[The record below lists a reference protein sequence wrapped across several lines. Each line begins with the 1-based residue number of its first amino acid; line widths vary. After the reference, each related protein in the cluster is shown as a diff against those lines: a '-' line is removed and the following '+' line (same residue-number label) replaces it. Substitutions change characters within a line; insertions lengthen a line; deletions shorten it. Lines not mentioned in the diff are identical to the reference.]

1 MTFTPGTIVAA
12 RGREWIV
19 QPPDADTPETVLRLR
34 PLTGTAADDFLLDT
48 SLEQEVTPA
57 SFPPPDPEK
66 AGTFSQ
72 ALLLRDALRLS
83 LRAGAGPLRSFGNLA
98 FAPRA
103 YQLVPLMMAL
113 REPVVRLLVAD
124 DVGVGKTIESGLILR
139 ELLDRGEI
147 ERASVLC
154 PPPLVDQW
162 VSELERHFHITAK
175 AVTSASADRLQRDI
189 PDQSLTI
196 FQYYPFTVVSL
207 DYIKSDAHAAVFRQ
221 TAPEF
226 VIVDEAHTCTQMG
239 SGRSQRRW
247 KLVKSIAEDQS
258 RHIVLATATPHSGNQ
273 LGFANLLS
281 LLKPEF
287 AAFADG
293 EPHPEL
299 RQELAGHFVQR
310 RRADLA
316 EWRASGNFPSRKVS
330 EVTYKL
336 NGDWKQFFDHV
347 LEYCRGILAGHSTD
361 SYKDYIYWYAALGL
375 LRCASSSPAAA
386 VQSLQN
392 RIERL
397 EGISHAEAQRRGEE
411 DAPADETRVL
421 DFEDSE
427 TSDIAPNIHDAE
439 SLCDSASLREN
450 QIAALELIKEE
461 AEKLA
466 ARSDDP
472 KLVCLI
478 RLLEHDLLK
487 GEDAKRPIVF
497 CRYIETAKY
506 VAERLRKKFPG
517 YTVTA
522 VCGTDDADARQAAI
536 DDLARS
542 PKHILVATDCLAEG
556 INLQRDYDAVVHY
569 DLLWNP
575 TRHQQ
580 REGRVDRFGQMSN
593 EVKCALL
600 YGQDNPVDGIV
611 LKVIS
616 KKAQEIS
623 DSLGVSVPV
632 PEDDRRVSLA
642 IMKAGIFQSGAH
654 SPNVPQQLGLF
665 DEIERQEREALEALR
680 GLEAKWQDAAEKEK
694 ANRTK
699 FAQRILKPENV
710 LPEWKKVETAF
721 GSVEDVRTFTKG
733 ALAELG
739 FHTLSSLPP
748 QIVHRL
754 QENGA
759 ELPQDLRYDDL
770 TRAHPLVASL
780 AGYVLESALDPV
792 DGRDAL
798 VASVAARSGAAV
810 SREVERVTRIFLLR
824 LRHRLDIRKRDLIVE
839 ETQAV
844 AVTGA
849 GENAE
854 WVYDPAEVERLL
866 HFIPSSNLTGDA
878 VRNAV
883 RRAIDYAEANRP
895 RFESFAAERAKTLLA
910 DHRRVRDASDDRGS
924 FGVKPILPVDIMGVF
939 VLLPEED

>member
-1 MTFTPGTIVAA
+1 
-12 RGREWIV
+12 
-19 QPPDADTPETVLRLR
+19 
-34 PLTGTAADDFLLDT
+34 
-48 SLEQEVTPA
+48 
-57 SFPPPDPEK
+57 
-66 AGTFSQ
+66 
-72 ALLLRDALRLS
+72 
-83 LRAGAGPLRSFGNLA
+83 
-98 FAPRA
+98 
-103 YQLVPLMMAL
+103 
-113 REPVVRLLVAD
+113 
-124 DVGVGKTIESGLILR
+124 
-139 ELLDRGEI
+139 
-147 ERASVLC
+147 
-154 PPPLVDQW
+154 
-162 VSELERHFHITAK
+162 
-175 AVTSASADRLQRDI
+175 
-189 PDQSLTI
+189 
-196 FQYYPFTVVSL
+196 
-207 DYIKSDAHAAVFRQ
+207 
-221 TAPEF
+221 
-226 VIVDEAHTCTQMG
+226 MG
-239 SGRSQRRW
+239 
-247 KLVKSIAEDQS
+247 D
-258 RHIVLATATPHSGNQ
+258 
-273 LGFANLLS
+273 
-281 LLKPEF
+281 
-287 AAFADG
+287 
-293 EPHPEL
+293 
-299 RQELAGHFVQR
+299 
-310 RRADLA
+310 
-316 EWRASGNFPSRKVS
+316 
-330 EVTYKL
+330 
-336 NGDWKQFFDHV
+336 
-347 LEYCRGILAGHSTD
+347 
-361 SYKDYIYWYAALGL
+361 
-375 LRCASSSPAAA
+375 
-386 VQSLQN
+386 
-392 RIERL
+392 
-397 EGISHAEAQRRGEE
+397 
-411 DAPADETRVL
+411 ADETRVL

-427 TSDIAPNIHDAE
+427 SSDIAPDVDTLE
-439 SLCDSASLREN
+439 DRL
-450 QIAALELIKEE
+450 AALELIKDE

-580 REGRVDRFGQMSN
+580 REGRVDRFGQTAH

-616 KKAQEIS
+616 RKAQEIS

-654 SPNVPQQLGLF
+654 APNVPQQLGLF
-665 DEIERQEREALEALR
+665 DEIERREREALEALR

-694 ANRTK
+694 ANRPK

-710 LPEWKKVETAF
+710 LPEWKKVETVF
-721 GSVEDVRTFTKG
+721 GSVEDVRAFTKG

-739 FHTLSSLPP
+739 CHTLSSLPS

-792 DGRDAL
+792 DEKTIAQ
-798 VASVAARSGAAV
+798 RSGAAV
-810 SREVERVTRIFLLR
+810 SREVELVTRIYLLR
-824 LRHRLDIRKRDLIVE
+824 LRHRLDVRKRDLIVE

-854 WVYDPAEVERLL
+854 WVYDPTAVERLL

-878 VRNAV
+878 VRHAV
-883 RRAIDYAEANRP
+883 RRALDYAEANRA

>member
-1 MTFTPGTIVAA
+1 MNFTPGTIVAA

-19 QPPDADTPETVLRLR
+19 QTPDADTPETVLRLR

-48 SLEQEVTPA
+48 SLEPEVFPA

-386 VQSLQN
+386 VQSLQK

-397 EGISHAEAQRRGEE
+397 EMVESQSTAPESAGEIE
-411 DAPADETRVL
+411 ETADESRVL

-427 TSDIAPNIHDAE
+427 SSDIAPNVDA
-439 SLCDSASLREN
+439 LGDRL
-450 QIAALELIKEE
+450 AALELIKEE
-461 AEKLA
+461 AERLA
-466 ARSDDP
+466 TRTDDP
-472 KLVCLI
+472 KLVCLV

-506 VAERLRKKFPG
+506 VAHWLRKKFSG

-522 VCGTDDADARQAAI
+522 VSGMDDPDARQAAI
-536 DDLARS
+536 DDLARN

-580 REGRVDRFGQMSN
+580 REGRVDRFGQAAS

-616 KKAQEIS
+616 KKAREIN

-642 IMKAGIFQSGAH
+642 IMKAGIFQNGAH
-654 SPNVPQQLGLF
+654 SPNAPQQLGLF

-694 ANRTK
+694 SNRTK

-710 LPEWKKVETAF
+710 LPEWQKVETAF
-721 GSVEDVRTFTKG
+721 GSAEDVQAFTKG

-739 FHTLSSLPP
+739 SHTLSSLPP

-759 ELPQDLRYDDL
+759 ELPEGLRYEDL
-770 TRAHPLVASL
+770 TRSHPLVASL

-792 DGRDAL
+792 DEKPI
-798 VASVAARSGAAV
+798 AARSGAAV
-810 SREVERVTRIFLLR
+810 SREVERVTRIYLLR
-824 LRHRLDIRKRDLIVE
+824 LRHRLDVRKRDLIVE
-839 ETQAV
+839 GTQAV
-844 AVTGA
+844 AVTGV
-849 GENAE
+849 GSNAE
-854 WVYDPAEVERLL
+854 WISDPAEVEKLL

>member
-1 MTFTPGTIVAA
+1 MNFTPGTIVAA

-19 QPPDADTPETVLRLR
+19 QTPDADTPETVLRLR

-48 SLEQEVTPA
+48 SLEPDVSPA

-113 REPVVRLLVAD
+113 RDPVVRLLIAD

-162 VSELERHFHITAK
+162 VSELERHFHVIAK

-247 KLVKSIAEDQS
+247 KLVKSIAEDPS

-361 SYKDYIYWYAALGL
+361 SYEDYIYWYAALGL

-392 RIERL
+392 RIDRIENRSL
-397 EGISHAEAQRRGEE
+397 AENEMG
-411 DAPADETRVL
+411 DADETRVL

-427 TSDIAPNIHDAE
+427 SSDIAPDVDTLE
-439 SLCDSASLREN
+439 DRL
-450 QIAALELIKEE
+450 AALELIKDE

-654 SPNVPQQLGLF
+654 APNVPQQLGLF
-665 DEIERQEREALEALR
+665 DEIERREREALEALR

-721 GSVEDVRTFTKG
+721 GSVEDVRAFTKG

-739 FHTLSSLPP
+739 CHTLLSLPS

-792 DGRDAL
+792 DEKPIAT
-798 VASVAARSGAAV
+798 RSGAAV
-810 SREVERVTRIFLLR
+810 SREVERVTRIYLLR
-824 LRHRLDIRKRDLIVE
+824 LRHRLDVRKRDLIVE

-844 AVTGA
+844 AVTGV
-849 GENAE
+849 GSNAE
-854 WVYDPAEVERLL
+854 WISDPAEVEKLL

-878 VRNAV
+878 VRNAI
-883 RRAIDYAEANRP
+883 RRALDYAEANRA

>member
-1 MTFTPGTIVAA
+1 MNFTPGTIVAA

-19 QPPDADTPETVLRLR
+19 QTPDADTPETVLRLR
-34 PLTGTAADDFLLDT
+34 PLTGTALDDFLLDT
-48 SLEQEVTPA
+48 SLEPDVSPA

-66 AGTFSQ
+66 SGTFSQ

-113 REPVVRLLVAD
+113 REPVIRLLIAD

-162 VSELERHFHITAK
+162 VSELERHFHIIAK

-247 KLVKSIAEDQS
+247 KLVKSIAEDSS

-392 RIERL
+392 RIDRIENQSL
-397 EGISHAEAQRRGEE
+397 AENEMG
-411 DAPADETRVL
+411 DADETRVL

-427 TSDIAPNIHDAE
+427 SSDIAPDVDT
-439 SLCDSASLREN
+439 LDDRL
-450 QIAALELIKEE
+450 AALELIKEE

-665 DEIERQEREALEALR
+665 DEIERREREALEALR

-721 GSVEDVRTFTKG
+721 GSVEDVRAFTKG

-739 FHTLSSLPP
+739 CHTLSSLPS

-792 DGRDAL
+792 DEKPIAT
-798 VASVAARSGAAV
+798 RSGAAV
-810 SREVERVTRIFLLR
+810 SREVERVTRIYLLR
-824 LRHRLDIRKRDLIVE
+824 LRHRLDVRKRDLIVE

-849 GENAE
+849 GESAE

-878 VRNAV
+878 VRHAV
-883 RRAIDYAEANRP
+883 RCAIDYAEANRP

>member
-1 MTFTPGTIVAA
+1 MNFTPGTIVAA

-19 QPPDADTPETVLRLR
+19 QTPDADTPETVLRLR

-48 SLEQEVTPA
+48 SLEPDVSPA

-113 REPVVRLLVAD
+113 REPVVRLLIAD

-247 KLVKSIAEDQS
+247 KLVKSIAEDPS

-336 NGDWKQFFDHV
+336 NGEWKQFFDHV

-392 RIERL
+392 RIDRIENQSL
-397 EGISHAEAQRRGEE
+397 AENEMG
-411 DAPADETRVL
+411 DADETRVL

-427 TSDIAPNIHDAE
+427 SSDIAPDVDT
-439 SLCDSASLREN
+439 LDDRL
-450 QIAALELIKEE
+450 AALELIKEE

-616 KKAQEIS
+616 RKAQEIS

-642 IMKAGIFQSGAH
+642 IMKAGIFQSGSSA
-654 SPNVPQQLGLF
+654 PQQLGLF

-710 LPEWKKVETAF
+710 LPEWQKVETAF
-721 GSVEDVRTFTKG
+721 GSAEDVQAFTKG

-739 FHTLSSLPP
+739 SHTLSSLPP

-759 ELPQDLRYDDL
+759 ELPEGFRYEDL
-770 TRAHPLVASL
+770 TRSHPLVASL

-792 DGRDAL
+792 DEKPIAT
-798 VASVAARSGAAV
+798 RSGAAV
-810 SREVERVTRIFLLR
+810 SREVERVTRIYLLR
-824 LRHRLDIRKRDLIVE
+824 LRHRLDVRKRDLIVE

-849 GENAE
+849 GSNAE
-854 WVYDPAEVERLL
+854 WISDPAEVEKLL

-883 RRAIDYAEANRP
+883 RRALDYAEANRA
-895 RFESFAAERAKTLLA
+895 RFEAFAAERAKTLLA

-939 VLLPEED
+939 VLLPEDD

>member
-1 MTFTPGTIVAA
+1 MNFTPGTIVAA

-19 QPPDADTPETVLRLR
+19 QTPDADTPETVLRLR

-48 SLEQEVTPA
+48 SLEPDVSPA

-113 REPVVRLLVAD
+113 RDPVVRLLIAD

-162 VSELERHFHITAK
+162 VSELERHFHVIAK

-247 KLVKSIAEDQS
+247 KLVKSIAEDPS

-361 SYKDYIYWYAALGL
+361 SYEDYIYWYAALGL

-392 RIERL
+392 RIDRIENRSL
-397 EGISHAEAQRRGEE
+397 AENEMG
-411 DAPADETRVL
+411 DADETRVL

-427 TSDIAPNIHDAE
+427 SSDIAPDVDTLE
-439 SLCDSASLREN
+439 DRL
-450 QIAALELIKEE
+450 AALELIKDEV
-461 AEKLA
+461 EKLA

-580 REGRVDRFGQMSN
+580 REGRVDRFGQTAH

-665 DEIERQEREALEALR
+665 DEIERREREALEALR

-721 GSVEDVRTFTKG
+721 GSVEDVRAFTKG

-739 FHTLSSLPP
+739 CHTLSSLPS

-792 DGRDAL
+792 DEKPIAT
-798 VASVAARSGAAV
+798 RSGAAV
-810 SREVERVTRIFLLR
+810 SREVERVTRIYLLR
-824 LRHRLDIRKRDLIVE
+824 LRHRLDVRKRDLIVE

-844 AVTGA
+844 AVTGV
-849 GENAE
+849 GSNAE
-854 WVYDPAEVERLL
+854 WISDPAEVEKLL

-878 VRNAV
+878 VRNAI
-883 RRAIDYAEANRP
+883 RRALDYAEANRA

-910 DHRRVRDASDDRGS
+910 DHRRVRDASDDRRS
-924 FGVKPILPVDIMGVF
+924 IGVKPILPVDIMGVF

>member
-1 MTFTPGTIVAA
+1 MNFTPGTIVAA

-19 QPPDADTPETVLRLR
+19 QTPDADTPETVLRLR

-48 SLEQEVTPA
+48 SLEPDVSPA

-113 REPVVRLLVAD
+113 REPVVRLLIAD

-247 KLVKSIAEDQS
+247 KLVKSIAEDPS

-392 RIERL
+392 RIDRIENRSL
-397 EGISHAEAQRRGEE
+397 AENEMG
-411 DAPADETRVL
+411 DADETRVL

-427 TSDIAPNIHDAE
+427 SSDIAPDVDTLE
-439 SLCDSASLREN
+439 DRL
-450 QIAALELIKEE
+450 AALELIKEE

-478 RLLEHDLLK
+478 RLFEHDLLK

-580 REGRVDRFGQMSN
+580 REGRVDRFGQTAH

-665 DEIERQEREALEALR
+665 DEIERREREALEALR

-710 LPEWKKVETAF
+710 LPEWKKVETVF
-721 GSVEDVRTFTKG
+721 GSVEDVRAFTKG

-739 FHTLSSLPP
+739 CHTLSSLPS

-792 DGRDAL
+792 DEKPIAT
-798 VASVAARSGAAV
+798 RSGAAV
-810 SREVERVTRIFLLR
+810 SREVERVTRIYLLR
-824 LRHRLDIRKRDLIVE
+824 LRHRLDVRKRDLIVE

-854 WVYDPAEVERLL
+854 WVYDPTAVERLL

-878 VRNAV
+878 VRHAV
-883 RRAIDYAEANRP
+883 RRALDYAEANRA

>member
-1 MTFTPGTIVAA
+1 MNFTPGTIVAA

-19 QPPDADTPETVLRLR
+19 QTPDADTPETVLRLR

-48 SLEQEVTPA
+48 SLEPDVSPA

-113 REPVVRLLVAD
+113 RDPVVRLLIAD

-247 KLVKSIAEDQS
+247 KLVKSIAEDPS

-392 RIERL
+392 RIDRIENQSL
-397 EGISHAEAQRRGEE
+397 AENEMG
-411 DAPADETRVL
+411 DADETRVL

-427 TSDIAPNIHDAE
+427 SSDIAPDVDT
-439 SLCDSASLREN
+439 LGDRL
-450 QIAALELIKEE
+450 AALELIKEE

-616 KKAQEIS
+616 RKAQEIS

-642 IMKAGIFQSGAH
+642 IMKAGIFQSGSSA
-654 SPNVPQQLGLF
+654 PQQLGLF

-710 LPEWKKVETAF
+710 LPEWQKVETAF

-792 DGRDAL
+792 DEKPI
-798 VASVAARSGAAV
+798 AARSGAAV

-824 LRHRLDIRKRDLIVE
+824 LRHRLDVRKRDLIVE

-883 RRAIDYAEANRP
+883 RRAIDYTEANRP
-895 RFESFAAERAKTLLA
+895 RFEAFAAERAKTLLA

>member
-1 MTFTPGTIVAA
+1 MNFTPGTIVAA

-19 QPPDADTPETVLRLR
+19 QTPDADTPEAVLRLR

-48 SLEQEVTPA
+48 SLEPDVSPA

-113 REPVVRLLVAD
+113 RDPVVRLLIAD

-247 KLVKSIAEDQS
+247 KLVKSIAEDPS

-466 ARSDDP
+466 TRTDDP

-642 IMKAGIFQSGAH
+642 IMKAGIFQSGSSA
-654 SPNVPQQLGLF
+654 PQQLGLF

-710 LPEWKKVETAF
+710 LPEWQKVETAF
-721 GSVEDVRTFTKG
+721 GSAEDVQAFTKG

-739 FHTLSSLPP
+739 SHTLSSLPP

-759 ELPQDLRYDDL
+759 ELPEGLRYEDL
-770 TRAHPLVASL
+770 TRSHPLVASL

-792 DGRDAL
+792 DEKPIAT
-798 VASVAARSGAAV
+798 RSGAAV
-810 SREVERVTRIFLLR
+810 SREVERVTRIYLLR
-824 LRHRLDIRKRDLIVE
+824 LRHRLDVRKRDLIVE

-844 AVTGA
+844 AVTGV
-849 GENAE
+849 GSNAE
-854 WVYDPAEVERLL
+854 WISDPAEVEKLL

-883 RRAIDYAEANRP
+883 RCAIDYAEANRP

>member
-1 MTFTPGTIVAA
+1 MNFTPGTIVAA

-19 QPPDADTPETVLRLR
+19 QTPDADTPETVLRLR

-48 SLEQEVTPA
+48 SLEPDVSPA

-113 REPVVRLLVAD
+113 REPVVRLLIAD

-247 KLVKSIAEDQS
+247 KLVKSIAEDPS

-287 AAFADG
+287 AAFSDG

-392 RIERL
+392 RIDRIENQSL
-397 EGISHAEAQRRGEE
+397 SENEVG
-411 DAPADETRVL
+411 DADETRVL

-427 TSDIAPNIHDAE
+427 TSDIAPDVDA
-439 SLCDSASLREN
+439 LDDRL
-450 QIAALELIKEE
+450 AALELIKEE

-616 KKAQEIS
+616 RKAQEIS

-642 IMKAGIFQSGAH
+642 IMKAGIFQSGSSA
-654 SPNVPQQLGLF
+654 PQQLGLF

-710 LPEWKKVETAF
+710 LPEWQKVETAF
-721 GSVEDVRTFTKG
+721 GSAEDVQAFTKG

-739 FHTLSSLPP
+739 SHTLSSLPP

-759 ELPQDLRYDDL
+759 ELPEGLRYEDL
-770 TRAHPLVASL
+770 TRSHPLVASL

-792 DGRDAL
+792 EEKPIAT
-798 VASVAARSGAAV
+798 RSGAAV
-810 SREVERVTRIFLLR
+810 SREVERVTRIYLLR
-824 LRHRLDIRKRDLIVE
+824 LRHRLDVRKRDLIVE

-895 RFESFAAERAKTLLA
+895 RFEAFAAERAKTLLA

>member
-1 MTFTPGTIVAA
+1 MNFTPGTIVAA

-19 QPPDADTPETVLRLR
+19 QTPDADTPETVLRLR

-48 SLEQEVTPA
+48 SLEPDVSPA

-113 REPVVRLLVAD
+113 RDPVVRLLIAD

-162 VSELERHFHITAK
+162 VSELERHFHIIAK

-247 KLVKSIAEDQS
+247 KLIKSIAEDPS

-281 LLKPEF
+281 LLKPKF

-392 RIERL
+392 RIDRIENRSL
-397 EGISHAEAQRRGEE
+397 AENEMG
-411 DAPADETRVL
+411 DADETRVL

-427 TSDIAPNIHDAE
+427 SSDIAPDVDTLE
-439 SLCDSASLREN
+439 DRL
-450 QIAALELIKEE
+450 AALELIKDE

-580 REGRVDRFGQMSN
+580 REGRVDRFGQTAH

-665 DEIERQEREALEALR
+665 DEIERREREALEALR

-721 GSVEDVRTFTKG
+721 GSVEDVRAFTKG
-733 ALAELG
+733 VLAELG
-739 FHTLSSLPP
+739 CHTLSSLPS

-792 DGRDAL
+792 DEKPIAT
-798 VASVAARSGAAV
+798 RSGAAV
-810 SREVERVTRIFLLR
+810 SREVERVTRTYLLR
-824 LRHRLDIRKRDLIVE
+824 LRHRLDVRKRDLIVE

-878 VRNAV
+878 VRHAV
-883 RRAIDYAEANRP
+883 RRALDYAEANRA

>member
-196 FQYYPFTVVSL
+196 FQYYPFSVVSL

-386 VQSLQN
+386 VQSLQK

-397 EGISHAEAQRRGEE
+397 EMVESQSTAPESAGEIE
-411 DAPADETRVL
+411 ETADESRVL

-427 TSDIAPNIHDAE
+427 SSDIAPNVDA
-439 SLCDSASLREN
+439 LGDRL
-450 QIAALELIKEE
+450 AALELIKEE
-461 AEKLA
+461 AERLA
-466 ARSDDP
+466 TRTDDP
-472 KLVCLI
+472 KLVCLV

-506 VAERLRKKFPG
+506 VADRLRKKFSD

-522 VCGTDDADARQAAI
+522 VSGMEDPDARQAAI
-536 DDLARS
+536 DDLARN

-580 REGRVDRFGQMSN
+580 REGRVDRFGQAAS

-616 KKAQEIS
+616 KKAREIN

-642 IMKAGIFQSGAH
+642 IMKAGIFQNGAH
-654 SPNVPQQLGLF
+654 SPNTPQQLGLF
-665 DEIERQEREALEALR
+665 DEIERREREALEALR

-721 GSVEDVRTFTKG
+721 GSVEDVCAFTKG

-739 FHTLSSLPP
+739 FHALSSLPS
-748 QIVHRL
+748 QIVHHL

-792 DGRDAL
+792 DEKPIAT
-798 VASVAARSGAAV
+798 RSGVAV
-810 SREVERVTRIFLLR
+810 SREVERVTRIYLLR
-824 LRHRLDIRKRDLIVE
+824 LRHRLDVRKRDLIVE

-844 AVTGA
+844 AVTGV
-849 GENAE
+849 GSNAE
-854 WVYDPAEVERLL
+854 WISDPAEVEKLL
-866 HFIPSSNLTGDA
+866 HFIPSSNLTSDA

-895 RFESFAAERAKTLLA
+895 RFESFAAERAKALLA

>member
-1 MTFTPGTIVAA
+1 MNFTPGTIVAA

-19 QPPDADTPETVLRLR
+19 QTPDADTPETVLRLR

-48 SLEQEVTPA
+48 SLEPEVSPA

-247 KLVKSIAEDQS
+247 KLVKSIAEDPN

-273 LGFANLLS
+273 FGFANLLS
-281 LLKPEF
+281 VLKPEF

-336 NGDWKQFFDHV
+336 NGEWKQFFDHV

-397 EGISHAEAQRRGEE
+397 EGISHAEAQRRGGE

-487 GEDAKRPIVF
+487 GGDAKRPIVF

-616 KKAQEIS
+616 RKAQEIS

-642 IMKAGIFQSGAH
+642 IMKAGIFQGGSSA
-654 SPNVPQQLGLF
+654 PQQLGLF

-710 LPEWKKVETAF
+710 LPEWQKVETAF
-721 GSVEDVRTFTKG
+721 GSAEDVQAFTKG

-739 FHTLSSLPP
+739 SHTLSSLPP

-759 ELPQDLRYDDL
+759 ELPEGLRYEDL
-770 TRAHPLVASL
+770 TRSHPLVASL

-792 DGRDAL
+792 DEKPIAT
-798 VASVAARSGAAV
+798 RSGAAV
-810 SREVERVTRIFLLR
+810 SREVERVTRIYLLR
-824 LRHRLDIRKRDLIVE
+824 LRHRLDVRKRDLIVE

-844 AVTGA
+844 AVTGV
-849 GENAE
+849 GSNAE
-854 WVYDPAEVERLL
+854 WISDPAEVEKLL

>member
-1 MTFTPGTIVAA
+1 MNFTPGTIVAA

-19 QPPDADTPETVLRLR
+19 QTPDADTPETVLRLR

-48 SLEQEVTPA
+48 SLEPDVSPA

-113 REPVVRLLVAD
+113 RDPVVRLLIAD

-162 VSELERHFHITAK
+162 VSELERHFHVIAK

-247 KLVKSIAEDQS
+247 KLVKSIAEDPS

-281 LLKPEF
+281 LLKPKF

-411 DAPADETRVL
+411 DTSADETRVL

-580 REGRVDRFGQMSN
+580 REGRVDRFGQTAH

-654 SPNVPQQLGLF
+654 APNVPQQLGLF
-665 DEIERQEREALEALR
+665 DEIERREREALEALR

-721 GSVEDVRTFTKG
+721 GSVEDVRAFTKG

-739 FHTLSSLPP
+739 CHTLSSLPS

-759 ELPQDLRYDDL
+759 EVPQDPRYDDL

-792 DGRDAL
+792 DEKPIAT
-798 VASVAARSGAAV
+798 RSGAAV
-810 SREVERVTRIFLLR
+810 SREVERVTRIYLLR
-824 LRHRLDIRKRDLIVE
+824 LRHRLDVRKRDLIVE

-878 VRNAV
+878 VRHAV

-895 RFESFAAERAKTLLA
+895 RFEAFAAERAKTLLA

>member
-1 MTFTPGTIVAA
+1 MNFTPGTIVAA

-19 QPPDADTPETVLRLR
+19 QTPDADTPETVLRLR

-48 SLEQEVTPA
+48 SLEPDVSPA

-66 AGTFSQ
+66 SGTFSQ

-113 REPVVRLLVAD
+113 RDPVVRLLIAD

-162 VSELERHFHITAK
+162 MSELERHFHITAK

-207 DYIKSDAHAAVFRQ
+207 DYIKSNAHAAVFRQ

-239 SGRSQRRW
+239 SGRSQQRW
-247 KLVKSIAEDQS
+247 QLVKSIAGDPS

-299 RQELAGHFVQR
+299 REELAGHFVQR

-411 DAPADETRVL
+411 DAPADETRLL
-421 DFEDSE
+421 DFADSE

-642 IMKAGIFQSGAH
+642 IMKAGIFQGGSSAP
-654 SPNVPQQLGLF
+654 SQLGLF
-665 DEIERQEREALEALR
+665 DEIERREREALEALR

-710 LPEWKKVETAF
+710 LPEWQKVETAF
-721 GSVEDVRTFTKG
+721 GSVEDVRAFTKG

-739 FHTLSSLPP
+739 CHTLSSLPS

-759 ELPQDLRYDDL
+759 ELPEGLRYEDL
-770 TRAHPLVASL
+770 TRCHPLVASL

-792 DGRDAL
+792 DEKPIAT
-798 VASVAARSGAAV
+798 RSGAAV
-810 SREVERVTRIFLLR
+810 SREVERVTRIYLLR
-824 LRHRLDIRKRDLIVE
+824 LRHRLDVRKRDLIVE

-844 AVTGA
+844 AVIGA
-849 GENAE
+849 GERAE
-854 WVYDPAEVERLL
+854 WVCDPAEVERLL

-878 VRNAV
+878 VRHAV
-883 RRAIDYAEANRP
+883 RRAVDYAEANRP

>member
-1 MTFTPGTIVAA
+1 MNFTPGTIVAA

-19 QPPDADTPETVLRLR
+19 QTPDADTPETVLRLR

-48 SLEQEVTPA
+48 SLEPDVSPA

-247 KLVKSIAEDQS
+247 KLVKSIAEDPS

-386 VQSLQN
+386 VQSLQK

-397 EGISHAEAQRRGEE
+397 EMVESQSTAPESAGEIE
-411 DAPADETRVL
+411 ETADESRVL

-427 TSDIAPNIHDAE
+427 SSDIAPNVDA
-439 SLCDSASLREN
+439 LGDRL
-450 QIAALELIKEE
+450 AALELIKEE
-461 AEKLA
+461 AERLA
-466 ARSDDP
+466 TRTDDP
-472 KLVCLI
+472 KLVCLV

-506 VAERLRKKFPG
+506 VADRLRKKFSG

-522 VCGTDDADARQAAI
+522 VSGMDDPDARQAAI

-580 REGRVDRFGQMSN
+580 REGRVDRFGQTAH

-600 YGQDNPVDGIV
+600 YGQDNPIDGIV

-654 SPNVPQQLGLF
+654 LPNVPQQLGLF
-665 DEIERQEREALEALR
+665 DEIERREREALEALR

-721 GSVEDVRTFTKG
+721 GSVEDVCAFTKG

-739 FHTLSSLPP
+739 FHTLSSLPS
-748 QIVHRL
+748 QIVHHL

-792 DGRDAL
+792 DEKPIAT
-798 VASVAARSGAAV
+798 RSGAAV
-810 SREVERVTRIFLLR
+810 SREVERVTRIYLLR

-878 VRNAV
+878 VRNAI
-883 RRAIDYAEANRP
+883 RRALDYADANRA
-895 RFESFAAERAKTLLA
+895 RFEAFAAERAKTLLA

>member
-1 MTFTPGTIVAA
+1 
-12 RGREWIV
+12 
-19 QPPDADTPETVLRLR
+19 
-34 PLTGTAADDFLLDT
+34 
-48 SLEQEVTPA
+48 
-57 SFPPPDPEK
+57 PPPDPEK
-66 AGTFSQ
+66 SGTFSQ

-83 LRAGAGPLRSFGNLA
+83 LRAGAGPLQSFGNLA

-113 REPVVRLLVAD
+113 RDPVVRLLIAD

-207 DYIKSDAHAAVFRQ
+207 DYIKSNAHAAVFRQ

-226 VIVDEAHTCTQMG
+226 VIVDEAHTSTQMG
-239 SGRSQRRW
+239 SGRSQQRW
-247 KLVKSIAEDQS
+247 QLVKSIAEDPS

-310 RRADLA
+310 RRADLT

-375 LRCASSSPAAA
+375 LRCANSSPAAA

-392 RIERL
+392 RIDRIENQSL
-397 EGISHAEAQRRGEE
+397 AENEMG
-411 DAPADETRVL
+411 DADETRVL

-427 TSDIAPNIHDAE
+427 SSDIAPDVDA
-439 SLCDSASLREN
+439 LDDRL
-450 QIAALELIKEE
+450 AALELIKEE

-487 GEDAKRPIVF
+487 GGDAKRPIVF

-522 VCGTDDADARQAAI
+522 VYGTDDADARQAAI

-616 KKAQEIS
+616 RKAQEIS

-642 IMKAGIFQSGAH
+642 IMKAGIFQGGSSA
-654 SPNVPQQLGLF
+654 PQQLGLF

-710 LPEWKKVETAF
+710 LPEWQKVETAF
-721 GSVEDVRTFTKG
+721 GSAEDVQAFTKG

-739 FHTLSSLPP
+739 SHTLSSLPP

-792 DGRDAL
+792 DEKPIAT
-798 VASVAARSGAAV
+798 RSGAAV
-810 SREVERVTRIFLLR
+810 SCEVERVTRIYLLR
-824 LRHRLDIRKRDLIVE
+824 LRHRLDVRKRDLIVE

-844 AVTGA
+844 AVTG
-849 GENAE
+849 
-854 WVYDPAEVERLL
+854 
-866 HFIPSSNLTGDA
+866 
-878 VRNAV
+878 
-883 RRAIDYAEANRP
+883 
-895 RFESFAAERAKTLLA
+895 
-910 DHRRVRDASDDRGS
+910 
-924 FGVKPILPVDIMGVF
+924 
-939 VLLPEED
+939 

>member
-1 MTFTPGTIVAA
+1 MNFSPGTIVAA
-12 RGREWIV
+12 RDREWIV
-19 QPPDADTPETVLRLR
+19 QPSEADTPETVLRLR

-48 SLEQEVTPA
+48 GLEPDVAPA
-57 SFPPPDPEK
+57 SFPPPDPDK

-113 REPVVRLLVAD
+113 REPVVRLLIAD

-207 DYIKSDAHAAVFRQ
+207 DYIKSDAHAGVFRQ

-226 VIVDEAHTCTQMG
+226 VIIDEAHTCTQMG

-247 KLVKSIAEDQS
+247 KLVKSIAEDPN

-273 LGFANLLS
+273 FGFANLLS
-281 LLKPEF
+281 VLKPEF

-336 NGDWKQFFDHV
+336 NGEWKQFFDHV

-439 SLCDSASLREN
+439 SLCDSASLCEN

-616 KKAQEIS
+616 RKAQEIS

-642 IMKAGIFQSGAH
+642 IMKAGIFQSGSSA
-654 SPNVPQQLGLF
+654 PQQLGLF
-665 DEIERQEREALEALR
+665 DEIERREREALEALR

-710 LPEWKKVETAF
+710 LPEWQKVETAF
-721 GSVEDVRTFTKG
+721 GSAEDVQAFTKG

-739 FHTLSSLPP
+739 SHTLSSLPP

-759 ELPQDLRYDDL
+759 ELPEGLRYEDL
-770 TRAHPLVASL
+770 TRSHPLVASL

-792 DGRDAL
+792 DEKPIAT
-798 VASVAARSGAAV
+798 RSGAAV
-810 SREVERVTRIFLLR
+810 SREVERVTRIYLLR
-824 LRHRLDIRKRDLIVE
+824 LRHRLDVRKRDLIVE

-844 AVTGA
+844 AVTGV
-849 GENAE
+849 GSNAE
-854 WVYDPAEVERLL
+854 WISDPAEVEKLL

>member
-1 MTFTPGTIVAA
+1 MNFTPGTIVAA

-19 QPPDADTPETVLRLR
+19 QTPDADTPETVLRLR
-34 PLTGTAADDFLLDT
+34 PLTGTAADDFLLET
-48 SLEQEVTPA
+48 SLEPDVSPA

-66 AGTFSQ
+66 SGTFSQ

-113 REPVVRLLVAD
+113 RESVVRLLIAD

-162 VSELERHFHITAK
+162 VSELERHFHITTK

-247 KLVKSIAEDQS
+247 KLVKSIAEDPS

-580 REGRVDRFGQMSN
+580 REGRVDRFGQTAH

-665 DEIERQEREALEALR
+665 DEIERREREALEALR

-721 GSVEDVRTFTKG
+721 GSVEDVRAFTKG

-739 FHTLSSLPP
+739 FHTLSSLPS

-792 DGRDAL
+792 DEKPIAT
-798 VASVAARSGAAV
+798 RSGVAV
-810 SREVERVTRIFLLR
+810 SREVERVTRIYLLR
-824 LRHRLDIRKRDLIVE
+824 LRHRLDVRKRDLIVE

-844 AVTGA
+844 AVTGV
-849 GENAE
+849 GSNAE
-854 WVYDPAEVERLL
+854 WISDPAEVEKLL
-866 HFIPSSNLTGDA
+866 HFIPSSNLTSYA

>member
-1 MTFTPGTIVAA
+1 MNFTPGTIVAA

-19 QPPDADTPETVLRLR
+19 QTPDADTPETVLRLR

-48 SLEQEVTPA
+48 SLEPEVSPA

-247 KLVKSIAEDQS
+247 KLVKSIAEDPS

-386 VQSLQN
+386 VQSLQK

-397 EGISHAEAQRRGEE
+397 EMVGAQSMTSEGAEEIEE
-411 DAPADETRVL
+411 TADESRVL

-427 TSDIAPNIHDAE
+427 SSDIAPNVDT
-439 SLCDSASLREN
+439 LGDRL
-450 QIAALELIKEE
+450 AALELIKEE
-461 AEKLA
+461 AEQLA
-466 ARSDDP
+466 IRTDDP
-472 KLVCLI
+472 KLVCLV

-506 VAERLRKKFPG
+506 VADRLRKKFSD

-522 VCGTDDADARQAAI
+522 VSGMDDPDARQAAI
-536 DDLARS
+536 DDLARN

-580 REGRVDRFGQMSN
+580 REGRV
-593 EVKCALL
+593 
-600 YGQDNPVDGIV
+600 
-611 LKVIS
+611 
-616 KKAQEIS
+616 
-623 DSLGVSVPV
+623 
-632 PEDDRRVSLA
+632 
-642 IMKAGIFQSGAH
+642 
-654 SPNVPQQLGLF
+654 
-665 DEIERQEREALEALR
+665 ALES
-680 GLEAKWQDAAEKEK
+680 DPPPAAGG
-694 ANRTK
+694 
-699 FAQRILKPENV
+699 P
-710 LPEWKKVETAF
+710 
-721 GSVEDVRTFTKG
+721 G
-733 ALAELG
+733 
-739 FHTLSSLPP
+739 
-748 QIVHRL
+748 
-754 QENGA
+754 
-759 ELPQDLRYDDL
+759 
-770 TRAHPLVASL
+770 
-780 AGYVLESALDPV
+780 
-792 DGRDAL
+792 
-798 VASVAARSGAAV
+798 
-810 SREVERVTRIFLLR
+810 
-824 LRHRLDIRKRDLIVE
+824 
-839 ETQAV
+839 
-844 AVTGA
+844 
-849 GENAE
+849 
-854 WVYDPAEVERLL
+854 
-866 HFIPSSNLTGDA
+866 
-878 VRNAV
+878 
-883 RRAIDYAEANRP
+883 
-895 RFESFAAERAKTLLA
+895 
-910 DHRRVRDASDDRGS
+910 
-924 FGVKPILPVDIMGVF
+924 
-939 VLLPEED
+939 

>member
-1 MTFTPGTIVAA
+1 MNFTPGTIVAA

-19 QPPDADTPETVLRLR
+19 QTPDADTPETVLRLR

-48 SLEQEVTPA
+48 SLEPEVFPA

-386 VQSLQN
+386 VQSLQK

-397 EGISHAEAQRRGEE
+397 EMVGAQSTTSEGAEEIEE
-411 DAPADETRVL
+411 TADESRVL

-427 TSDIAPNIHDAE
+427 SSDIAPNIDT
-439 SLCDSASLREN
+439 LGDRL
-450 QIAALELIKEE
+450 AALELIKEE
-461 AEKLA
+461 AEQLA
-466 ARSDDP
+466 TRTDDP
-472 KLVCLI
+472 KLVCLV

-506 VAERLRKKFPG
+506 VADRLRKKFSD

-522 VCGTDDADARQAAI
+522 VSGMDDPDARQAAI
-536 DDLARS
+536 DDLARN

-580 REGRVDRFGQMSN
+580 REGRVDRFGQAAS

-616 KKAQEIS
+616 KKAREIS

-642 IMKAGIFQSGAH
+642 IMKAGIFQNGAQSSSG
-654 SPNVPQQLGLF
+654 PQQLGLF

-883 RRAIDYAEANRP
+883 RRAIDYAKANRP

>member
-1 MTFTPGTIVAA
+1 MTYSPGTIVTA

-19 QPPDADTPETVLRLR
+19 QPPDADAPATVLRLR

-48 SLEQEVTPA
+48 GLEPEVAPA
-57 SFPPPDPEK
+57 AFPPPDPAK

-162 VSELERHFHITAK
+162 VSELERHFHVTAK

-189 PDQSLTI
+189 PDQSVTI

-207 DYIKSDAHAAVFRQ
+207 DYIKTDAHAAVFRQ

-247 KLVKSIAEDQS
+247 RLVKGIAEDPS
-258 RHIVLATATPHSGNQ
+258 RHVVLVTATPHSGNQ
-273 LGFANLLS
+273 IGFANLLS
-281 LLKPEF
+281 LLRPEF

-293 EPHPEL
+293 APHPEL
-299 RQELAGHFVQR
+299 RQQLAGHFVQR

-316 EWRASGNFPSRKVS
+316 EWRASGSFPSRKVS

-336 NGDWKQFFDHV
+336 NGPWKQFFDHV
-347 LEYCRGILAGHSTD
+347 LEYCRSILAGHSTD
-361 SYKDYIYWYAALGL
+361 SYQDYIYWYAALGL

-386 VQSLQN
+386 ARSLQR
-392 RIERL
+392 RIDRL
-397 EGISHAEAQRRGEE
+397 EAASPAETQGRAEE
-411 DAPADETRVL
+411 EEAADETRVL
-421 DFEDSE
+421 DFEDAE
-427 TSDIAPNIHDAE
+427 ASDIAPNVHDAE
-439 SLCDSASLREN
+439 SLCGYASPVERH
-450 QIAALELIKEE
+450 IAALELIREE
-461 AEKLA
+461 AEQLA
-466 ARSDDP
+466 ARTDDP
-472 KLVCLI
+472 KLICLM
-478 RLLEHDLLK
+478 RLLEHDLLR
-487 GEDAKRPIVF
+487 EDAPMRPIVF
-497 CRYIETAKY
+497 CRYVETARY
-506 VAERLRKKFPG
+506 VAERIRRKFQD

-522 VCGTDDADARQAAI
+522 VCGTDDPDARQAAI
-536 DDLARS
+536 DELARS
-542 PKHILVATDCLAEG
+542 PKHVLVATDCLAEG
-556 INLQRDYDAVVHY
+556 VNLQRDYDAVVHY

-580 REGRVDRFGQMSN
+580 REGRVDRFGQTAG

-616 KKAQEIS
+616 RKAREIG

-642 IMKAGIFQSGAH
+642 IMKAGIFQGDA
-654 SPNVPQQLGLF
+654 SPNAPQQLGLF
-665 DEIERQEREALEALR
+665 DEIERREREALEALK

-694 ANRTK
+694 ASRTK

-710 LPEWKKVETAF
+710 LPEWEKVETAF
-721 GSVEDVRTFTKG
+721 GSAEDVRSFTRG

-739 FHTLSSLPP
+739 CHSLSALPP
-748 QIVHRL
+748 QVAHRL

-759 ELPQDLRYDDL
+759 ELPRDLRYDDL

-780 AGYVLESALDPV
+780 AGFVLESALDPV
-792 DGRDAL
+792 DGRP
-798 VASVAARSGAAV
+798 VASRSGAAV
-810 SREVERVTRIFLLR
+810 SKDVARVTRIFLLR
-824 LRHRLDIRKRDLIVE
+824 LRHRLDTRKRELVVE
-839 ETQAV
+839 EAQAV
-844 AVTGA
+844 AAVGS
-849 GENAE
+849 GESAE
-854 WVYDPAEVERLL
+854 WIFGQAEVERLL
-866 HFIPSSNLTGDA
+866 HFVPSSNLTGDA

-883 RRAIDYAEANRP
+883 RRALDYAESNRA
-895 RFESFAAERAKTLLA
+895 RLEEFAAERAKALLA

-924 FGVKPILPVDIMGVF
+924 FGVRPILPVDVMGAF
-939 VLLPEED
+939 VLLPED

>member
-1 MTFTPGTIVAA
+1 MNFTPGTIVAA

-19 QPPDADTPETVLRLR
+19 QTPDADTPETVLRLR

-48 SLEQEVTPA
+48 SLEPDVSPA

-113 REPVVRLLVAD
+113 REPVVRLLIAD

-189 PDQSLTI
+189 PNQSLTI

-247 KLVKSIAEDQS
+247 KLVKSIAEDPS

-392 RIERL
+392 RIDRIENRSL
-397 EGISHAEAQRRGEE
+397 AENEMG
-411 DAPADETRVL
+411 DADETRVL

-427 TSDIAPNIHDAE
+427 SSDIAPDVDTLE
-439 SLCDSASLREN
+439 DRL
-450 QIAALELIKEE
+450 AALELIKEE

-580 REGRVDRFGQMSN
+580 REGRVDRFGQTAH

-654 SPNVPQQLGLF
+654 APNVPQQLGLF
-665 DEIERQEREALEALR
+665 DEIERREREALEALR

-710 LPEWKKVETAF
+710 LLEWKKVETVF
-721 GSVEDVRTFTKG
+721 GSVEDVRAFTKG

-739 FHTLSSLPP
+739 CHTLSSLPS

-759 ELPQDLRYDDL
+759 EVPQDPRYDDL

-792 DGRDAL
+792 DEKPIAT
-798 VASVAARSGAAV
+798 RSGAAV
-810 SREVERVTRIFLLR
+810 SREVERVTRIYLLR
-824 LRHRLDIRKRDLIVE
+824 LRHRLDVRKRDLIVE

-854 WVYDPAEVERLL
+854 WVYDPTAVERLL

-878 VRNAV
+878 VRHAV
-883 RRAIDYAEANRP
+883 RRALDYAEANRA

>member
-1 MTFTPGTIVAA
+1 MTYSPGTIVAA

-19 QPPDADTPETVLRLR
+19 QPPDADAPETVLRLR

-48 SLEQEVTPA
+48 GLEPEVAPA
-57 SFPPPDPEK
+57 SFPPPDPGK

-147 ERASVLC
+147 ERASILC

-207 DYIKSDAHAAVFRQ
+207 DYIKTDAHAAVFRQ

-247 KLVKSIAEDQS
+247 RLVKSIAEDPS

-336 NGDWKQFFDHV
+336 NGPWKQFFEHV

-386 VQSLQN
+386 VQSLQK

-397 EGISHAEAQRRGEE
+397 ETETEPSQEDGQIAEEA
-411 DAPADETRVL
+411 ADETRVL

-427 TSDIAPNIHDAE
+427 SSDIAPNVDAIGDR
-439 SLCDSASLREN
+439 L
-450 QIAALELIKEE
+450 AALELIKEE
-461 AEKLA
+461 AEQLA
-466 ARSDDP
+466 ARTDDP
-472 KLVCLI
+472 KLVCLM

-487 GEDAKRPIVF
+487 DDAPMRPIVF

-506 VAERLRKKFPG
+506 VAERLRKKFQG

-522 VCGTDDADARQAAI
+522 VCGTDDPDARQAAI

-580 REGRVDRFGQMSN
+580 REGRVDRFGQAAS

-616 KKAQEIS
+616 KKAREIS

-642 IMKAGIFQSGAH
+642 IMKAGIFQNGAQSSSG
-654 SPNVPQQLGLF
+654 PQQLGLF

-694 ANRTK
+694 SNRTK

-792 DGRDAL
+792 DEKPI
-798 VASVAARSGAAV
+798 AARSGAAV

-878 VRNAV
+878 VRNAI
-883 RRAIDYAEANRP
+883 RRALDYADANRA
-895 RFESFAAERAKTLLA
+895 RFEAFAAERAKTLLA

>member
-1 MTFTPGTIVAA
+1 MNFTPGTIVAA

-19 QPPDADTPETVLRLR
+19 QTPDADTPETVLRLR
-34 PLTGTAADDFLLDT
+34 QLTGTAADDFLLDT
-48 SLEQEVTPA
+48 SLEPDVSPA

-113 REPVVRLLVAD
+113 REPVVRLLIAD

-207 DYIKSDAHAAVFRQ
+207 DYIKSDAHAGVFRQ

-226 VIVDEAHTCTQMG
+226 VIIDEAHTCTQMG

-247 KLVKSIAEDQS
+247 KLVKSIAEDPN

-273 LGFANLLS
+273 FGFANLLS
-281 LLKPEF
+281 VLKPEF

-466 ARSDDP
+466 TRTDDP

-665 DEIERQEREALEALR
+665 DEIERREREALEALR

-694 ANRTK
+694 ANRAK

-721 GSVEDVRTFTKG
+721 GSVEDVRAFTKG

-739 FHTLSSLPP
+739 CHTLSSLPS

-770 TRAHPLVASL
+770 TRAHPLVTSL

-792 DGRDAL
+792 DEKPIAT
-798 VASVAARSGAAV
+798 RSGAAV
-810 SREVERVTRIFLLR
+810 SREVERVTRIYLLR
-824 LRHRLDIRKRDLIVE
+824 LRHRLDVRKRDLIVE

-849 GENAE
+849 GESAE

-878 VRNAV
+878 VRHAV

-910 DHRRVRDASDDRGS
+910 DHRRARDASDDRGS

>member
-1 MTFTPGTIVAA
+1 MNFTPGTIVAA

-19 QPPDADTPETVLRLR
+19 QTPDADTPETVLRLR

-48 SLEQEVTPA
+48 SLEPDVSPA

-113 REPVVRLLVAD
+113 REPVVRLLIAD

-247 KLVKSIAEDQS
+247 KLVKSIAEDPS

-392 RIERL
+392 RIDRIENQSL
-397 EGISHAEAQRRGEE
+397 AENEMG
-411 DAPADETRVL
+411 DADETRVL

-427 TSDIAPNIHDAE
+427 SSDIAPDVDT
-439 SLCDSASLREN
+439 LGDRL
-450 QIAALELIKEE
+450 AALELIKEE

-478 RLLEHDLLK
+478 RLLEYDLLK

-580 REGRVDRFGQMSN
+580 REGRVDRFGQAAS

-616 KKAQEIS
+616 RKAQEIS

-642 IMKAGIFQSGAH
+642 IMKAGIFQSGSSA
-654 SPNVPQQLGLF
+654 PQQLGLF
-665 DEIERQEREALEALR
+665 DEIERREREALEALR

-710 LPEWKKVETAF
+710 LPEWQKVETAF
-721 GSVEDVRTFTKG
+721 GSAEDVKAFTKG

-739 FHTLSSLPP
+739 SHTLSSLPP

-759 ELPQDLRYDDL
+759 ELPEGLRYEDL
-770 TRAHPLVASL
+770 TRSHPLVASL

-792 DGRDAL
+792 DEKPIAT
-798 VASVAARSGAAV
+798 RSGAAV
-810 SREVERVTRIFLLR
+810 SREVERVTRIYLLR
-824 LRHRLDIRKRDLIVE
+824 LRHRLVGRVAPRPPETVGSRVPRDRKDLIVE

-883 RRAIDYAEANRP
+883 RRALDYAEANRP

>member
-1 MTFTPGTIVAA
+1 MNFTPGTIVAA

-19 QPPDADTPETVLRLR
+19 QTPDADTPETVLRLR

-48 SLEQEVTPA
+48 SLEPEVFPA

-386 VQSLQN
+386 VQSLQK

-397 EGISHAEAQRRGEE
+397 EMVGAQSTTSEGAEEIEE
-411 DAPADETRVL
+411 TADESRVL

-427 TSDIAPNIHDAE
+427 SSDIAPNVDT
-439 SLCDSASLREN
+439 LGDRL
-450 QIAALELIKEE
+450 AALELIKEE
-461 AEKLA
+461 AEQLA
-466 ARSDDP
+466 TRTDDP
-472 KLVCLI
+472 KLVCLV

-506 VAERLRKKFPG
+506 VADRLRKKFSD

-522 VCGTDDADARQAAI
+522 VSGMDDPDARQAAI
-536 DDLARS
+536 DDLARN

-580 REGRVDRFGQMSN
+580 REGRVDRFGQAAS

-616 KKAQEIS
+616 KKAREIS

-642 IMKAGIFQSGAH
+642 IMKAGIFQNGAQSSSG
-654 SPNVPQQLGLF
+654 PQQLGLF